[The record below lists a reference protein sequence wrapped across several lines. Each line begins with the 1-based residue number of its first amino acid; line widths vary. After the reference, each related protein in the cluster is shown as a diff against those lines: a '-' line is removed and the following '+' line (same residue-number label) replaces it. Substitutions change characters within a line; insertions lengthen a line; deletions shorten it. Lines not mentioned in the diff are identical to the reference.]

1 MYWKLS
7 QGPFLS
13 VIPPPTTVTVTDRH
27 TAHSFHTFILH
38 TPRVE
43 TWPVYNWYQRSTTS
57 SFRKSPRRMSFSS
70 LIVHFCVRKK
80 ETTGPRVLILILVFI
95 FILFGKK
102 KHPRVVILIP
112 VFSFLMLEFSI
123 CFALPVPVYRSGF
136 MSFSSLIV
144 HFCVRKKETTGP
156 RVLILI
162 LVFIFILFEKK
173 KDPRVVILI
182 LVFSFLMLEFS
193 ICFSLPL
200 PVCRSGFPR
209 PVHDCFV
216 YGTQAGL
223 QPLAIGASFGRSH
236 LHGD

>member
-13 VIPPPTTVTVTDRH
+13 VILPPTTVTVTDRH

-57 SFRKSPRRMSFSS
+57 SFRKSPRQ
-70 LIVHFCVRKK
+70 
-80 ETTGPRVLILILVFI
+80 
-95 FILFGKK
+95 
-102 KHPRVVILIP
+102 
-112 VFSFLMLEFSI
+112 
-123 CFALPVPVYRSGF
+123 

-162 LVFIFILFEKK
+162 LVFIFILFEKNK
-173 KDPRVVILI
+173 TSQSCHFDPSVLISRARVLN
-182 LVFSFLMLEFS
+182 LFCSS
-193 ICFSLPL
+193 S
-200 PVCRSGFPR
+200 S
-209 PVHDCFV
+209 
-216 YGTQAGL
+216 GL
-223 QPLAIGASFGRSH
+223 QVRIHVIFLPYRTFLCQKKRNNWPQSSH
-236 LHGD
+236 FDPSVHFHPV